1 MYKSEKTEIA
11 KQQLVGALIGLAR
24 ATEGNVNRPTQET
37 DRAFIKGMRMSFP
50 DNNYSCQQIYSQI
63 EILHEEKRKLVPRC
77 QQCASPCGRNNDF
90 DIIGLDRMQ
99 NAQLKYALL
108 SGLLYTASF
117 LEISD
122 ENSSTRCEIMEYIY
136 KAFFFIGYDCDEES
150 LLSLFKELGAVQS
163 KLYPKYFQFKCD
175 K

>member
-1 MYKSEKTEIA
+1 MYKNEETEIA
-11 KQQLVGALIGLAR
+11 KQQLIGALIGLAR

-50 DNNYSCQQIYSQI
+50 DKNDSCQQIYSQI

-90 DIIGLDRMQ
+90 DITGLDRMQ

-108 SGLLYTASF
+108 SG
-117 LEISD
+117 
-122 ENSSTRCEIMEYIY
+122 
-136 KAFFFIGYDCDEES
+136 
-150 LLSLFKELGAVQS
+150 
-163 KLYPKYFQFKCD
+163 
-175 K
+175 